1 VDLSGSLRNLAQPA
15 LSTLLDLA
23 KATQLGGV
31 PGKPCVLGLSES
43 FGMEMEDEDFGRK
56 HE

>member
-23 KATQLGGV
+23 KATQLGGL
-31 PGKPCVLGLSES
+31 PGEPCLLGLSES
-43 FGMEMEDEDFGRK
+43 FGMEIEEEYFVRK

>member
-15 LSTLLDLA
+15 LGTLLDLA

-31 PGKPCVLGLSES
+31 PGAAARQALPAHGALPRASWQGTA
-43 FGMEMEDEDFGRK
+43 G
-56 HE
+56 